1 MTEAFPGRAKKC
13 AGTCF
18 RRHQRGEHGPPRN
31 APTAKGEIFEVVFL
45 SAHAQADE
53 DDDEEIKE
61 QNSGID
67 RESAIHVDLR

>member
-1 MTEAFPGRAKKC
+1 MSEAFSGRAEKC

-18 RRHQRGEHGPPRN
+18 RRHQRREHGPPRN
-31 APTAKGEIFEVVFL
+31 APSAEGEIFEVVFL
-45 SAHAQADE
+45 STHAQADE

-67 RESAIHVDLR
+67 RESAVHVDLR